1 MKKTGKVFWITGLSG
16 SGKTSLANKIKSQIK
31 VKYGP
36 TICISGDQIRK
47 IFALKGYSK
56 NERLIIGKKYL
67 NFIKF
72 ITKEKINVIFSVVGL
87 FHELHKLNRKLFP
100 NYLEIYIKS
109 DFNMVKS
116 KRKKIFYRKKFKDV
130 WGQDIKPEF
139 PKNPDIIIHNKFNK
153 TVEIL
158 SGELLRKID
167 KKLIK

>member
-1 MKKTGKVFWITGLSG
+1 
-16 SGKTSLANKIKSQIK
+16 
-31 VKYGP
+31 
-36 TICISGDQIRK
+36 
-47 IFALKGYSK
+47 
-56 NERLIIGKKYL
+56 
-67 NFIKF
+67 
-72 ITKEKINVIFSVVGL
+72 
-87 FHELHKLNRKLFP
+87 
-100 NYLEIYIKS
+100 
-109 DFNMVKS
+109 MVKS